1 MQFASIILATTIALG
16 LVPTELRAA
25 ETPSGS
31 TRSEPDFA
39 MFPGWQRVVAQVAK
53 DAVTVPQPVVSTN
66 ATMCKP
72 GAMGSASG
80 DCEVARWDAFI
91 EQSRKLPK
99 DQQLEAVNK
108 WVNAHA
114 YVEDW
119 ANWGLPDYWETPRE
133 FLTRGGDCEDFA
145 ITKYFSLVR
154 LGFSPADLKIVV
166 VKDVKLQMFHAVLSV
181 QRLDSPTVLLDNQNV
196 QIVPMAVATNY
207 RPIYSLNGYGWSME
221 TQPQFASNNL
231 ASTVRIVTAAGH

>member
-1 MQFASIILATTIALG
+1 MQFASIILAITIALG
-16 LVPTELRAA
+16 LAPTELRAA

-53 DAVTVPQPVVSTN
+53 DAATLPQPVNLSV
-66 ATMCKP
+66 CKP
-72 GAMGSASG
+72 GAAGSANG
-80 DCEVARWDAFI
+80 ECEIARWDAFI

-99 DQQLEAVNK
+99 DQQLQAVNT

-145 ITKYFSLVR
+145 IAKYFSLIR

-166 VKDVKLQMFHAVLSV
+166 VKDLKLQMFHAVLSV
-181 QRLDSPTVLLDNQNV
+181 QRMDLPTVLLDNQNV
-196 QIVPMAVATNY
+196 QIVPMAVAENY
-207 RPIYSLNGYGWSME
+207 RPIYSLNGSGWWME
-221 TQPQFASNNL
+221 SQPLFAGNGL
-231 ASTVRIVTAAGH
+231 TSTVRVFTAAGH